1 MKVHNILMPT
11 DFSACAQAALSHALF
26 LARVFDAE
34 LHLLHVLV
42 LYEHHPESVAN
53 AFPDDDE
60 LYHRL
65 TAIARRA
72 MAESVKAPAARSL
85 RIREEQRHGVA
96 AAPSIVEYA
105 DENSIDLIVMGSH
118 GRRGLR
124 RFLLGSVAEET
135 LRSAPC
141 PVWTIH
147 PDQSEEQAG
156 RIRRIVVPDDFSDDA
171 LRALRTAQD
180 LARRFDARLDVVHV
194 IPPPVVVGPGV
205 PMVAPPH
212 CVDVTDSV
220 TASLTQRVA
229 AIADTTAAIEPVVLH
244 GAAAI
249 EIVDHAK
256 ITGADLIVIGSHGL
270 SGAKRFLMGS
280 VSERVTR
287 AAECP
292 VLVLRHGE
300 PHDGEGP
307 GASRQS

>member
-1 MKVHNILMPT
+1 MRVRSILMPT

-42 LYEHHPESVAN
+42 LYEHHPESVVD
-53 AFPDDDE
+53 AFPDDAE
-60 LYHRL
+60 LYQRL
-65 TAIARRA
+65 TEIARRA
-72 MAESVKAPAARSL
+72 MAESTKAPAARSL

-105 DENSIDLIVMGSH
+105 DENKIDLIVMGSH

-135 LRSAPC
+135 LRSASC
-141 PVWTIH
+141 PVWTVH
-147 PDQSEEQAG
+147 PDGSNERAG

-171 LRALRTAQD
+171 HRALHTARD
-180 LARRFDARLDVVHV
+180 LARTFDARVDVVHV
-194 IPPPVVVGPGV
+194 IPPPIVVSPGV

-212 CVDVTDSV
+212 VVDVTDAV
-220 TASLTQRVA
+220 TASLAQRVA
-229 AIADTTAAIEPVVLH
+229 AIADPSIAIEPVVLH
-244 GAAAI
+244 GVAAI
-249 EIVDHAK
+249 EIVDHATV
-256 ITGADLIVIGSHGL
+256 TGADLIVIGSHGL
-270 SGAKRFLMGS
+270 SGPKRFLMGS

-300 PHDGEGP
+300 PHDGENQ
-307 GASRQS
+307 GASAQS